1 MEWEPMKPLLGRLAG
16 LSLGLAAMNDA
27 PAIGSEPGPARP
39 ATRAVEFRSYNLKPA
54 TRGEF
59 HRLVAEEGLPLL
71 RRFEIDVVAHGP
83 STHDDTSYYLVR
95 SFADRDERKRQ
106 EDAFYASEEWEKR
119 LSGRVMPLVESYT
132 TVVLDLDET
141 TVSGLR
147 SGVAAPSSEV
157 DRRIVAALDTEFQ
170 AAVRRNDAQTMARI
184 LHEDFVLVTGNG
196 KTFTRED
203 LLQEA
208 TRREIA
214 YERQDEDAGTQ
225 TVRVWGD
232 TAVVTARLWI
242 KGLRDG
248 VAFDRRLWFSDTYVR
263 TPRGWRYAFGQASL
277 RLPPEAADAKP

>member
-1 MEWEPMKPLLGRLAG
+1 MARLRALAG
-16 LSLGLAAMNDA
+16 VALGIAGMPDPMATC
-27 PAIGSEPGPARP
+27 SEPGPGRV

-54 TRGEF
+54 TRAEF
-59 HRLVAEEGLPLL
+59 QRLVTEEGLPLL
-71 RRFEIDVVAHGP
+71 RRFGIDVVAHGP

-95 SFADRDERKRQ
+95 SFADRGERQRQ
-106 EDAFYASEEWEKR
+106 EDAFYASEEWEQR

-141 TVSGLR
+141 TVNALR
-147 SGVAAPSSEV
+147 SSVAGPSSEV

-170 AAVRRNDAQTMARI
+170 AAVKRNDAETMARI

-196 KTFTRED
+196 RTFTREE

-208 TRREIA
+208 TRREIT

-225 TVRVWGD
+225 SVRVWGD

-242 KGLRDG
+242 KGVRGG

-263 TPRGWRYAFGQASL
+263 TPRGWRYVFGLASL
-277 RLPPEAADAKP
+277 RLPPEAPDAKP